1 MKPCFGYIRVSTK
14 EQADGASLDAQK
26 DAITAFASQ
35 NNLLVTKWF
44 EEQETASKAGRP
56 LFEDMRQQLLR
67 GVAEGVIMHRIDR
80 SSRNY
85 TDWAHIDELS
95 KLGTKV
101 FFAADG
107 LDFESTGG
115 RLMADIQMVLA
126 AHYSRNL
133 SFEVKKGLY
142 GRIKQ
147 GQYPFRAPLGYV
159 DNGEG
164 ELKTVDPIKGPLVKM
179 AFKLYCTGEYSITSL
194 TAEMANQG
202 LTGWGGQPV
211 VRRNIET
218 MLRNPFY
225 IGKMLIRGT
234 LYDAAHKPLIT
245 ATQFQQV
252 KGVKAGRH
260 NKKDTKRRMVYRALL
275 TCADCEK
282 IMTGERQKAHIYY
295 RCHTANCPNLS
306 IREDRLTDQL
316 RDCLKSLQIASA
328 DKKHLRRRFN
338 TWLHNTEPSTM
349 DKSVLLR
356 IADASSRLDR
366 LTDLLIDGTI
376 TKPDYERRKQNTEF
390 ELAQLREEER
400 RAEDRQKTTEDLTA
414 LLDMACD
421 ISSMFA
427 AVSPQECRELL
438 KNCADRIDV
447 QNGLVHVTA
456 ASWLHEVKTMTKDD
470 EYAPKIQ
477 MLGLSQLIE
486 ATPKN
491 RPK

>member
-26 DAITAFASQ
+26 DAITVFASQ
-35 NNLLVTKWF
+35 NKLLVTRWF

-56 LFEDMRQQLLR
+56 VFEDMRQRLLC
-67 GVAEGVIMHRIDR
+67 GQAEGVIIHRIDR

-95 KLGTKV
+95 QQGIKV

-147 GQYPFRAPLGYV
+147 GHYPFKAPLGYL

-164 ELKTVDPIKGPLVKM
+164 QLKTIDPIKGPLVKL
-179 AFKLYCTGEYSITSL
+179 AFELYCTGEHSITSL
-194 TAEMANQG
+194 TAEMARRG
-202 LTGWGGQPV
+202 LIGWGGKPV

-225 IGKMLIRGT
+225 IGKMLVRGT
-234 LYDAAHKPLIT
+234 LYDAVHEPLIK
-245 ATQFQQV
+245 AGQFQRV
-252 KGVKAGRH
+252 KDVKAGRH
-260 NKKDTKRRMVYRALL
+260 KKKSTKHKMTYRTLL
-275 TCADCEK
+275 SCADCNK
-282 IMTGERQKAHIYY
+282 MLTGERQKAHVYY
-295 RCHTANCPNLS
+295 RCHTYNCPSLS

-316 RDCLKSLQIASA
+316 QKRLQALRVSP
-328 DKKHLRRRFN
+328 KNKEYLRRRFH
-338 TWLHNTEPSTM
+338 TWLNNTGPS
-349 DKSVLLR
+349 KLNNSVKLR

-366 LTDLLIDGTI
+366 LTDLLVDGTI
-376 TKPDYERRKQNTEF
+376 TKTDYEVRKQNTDF
-390 ELAQLREEER
+390 ELANLREEEQKF
-400 RAEDRQKTTEDLTA
+400 ADSQKTSADLDT
-414 LLDMACD
+414 LLCMACD
-421 ISSMFA
+421 LTGMFA
-427 AVSPQECRELL
+427 ALTVPERRDLL
-438 KNCADRIDV
+438 KNCTDRIV
-447 QNGLVHVTA
+447 VRQGEVRLFA
-456 ASWLHEVKTMTKDD
+456 APWIKELKAMIKDEDYQPAGEVFCLPEPAQKGVKIELH
-470 EYAPKIQ
+470 
-477 MLGLSQLIE
+477 
-486 ATPKN
+486 
-491 RPK
+491 